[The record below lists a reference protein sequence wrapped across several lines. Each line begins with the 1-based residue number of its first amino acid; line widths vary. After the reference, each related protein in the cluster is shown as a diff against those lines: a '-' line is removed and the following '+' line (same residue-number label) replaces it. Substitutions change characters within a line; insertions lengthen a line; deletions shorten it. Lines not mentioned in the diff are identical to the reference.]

1 MLPLPGQ
8 QNYSTDELR
17 TMLGSVGDNVNVH
30 RSVQMFSPHLI
41 HIGSNVRIDCFC
53 LLSAGEGGIYI
64 GDHVHLAAGAYL
76 FGSGGRIVLES
87 FCGLSSRVA
96 VYTAT
101 DEYMEGYLTNPTVPM
116 KYRKVRQGDVILR
129 RHVVVGASSI
139 LFPGVTI
146 GVAASVGV
154 LTLVHKSVE
163 DFAVVAGFPFRVM
176 GKRDRRILEDEK
188 KLLEEENAQSESDQ
202 ARLQPSR

>member
-1 MLPLPGQ
+1 MMMLPSPGSN
-8 QNYSTDELR
+8 NYSSDELR
-17 TMLGSVGDNVNVH
+17 TMLASVGDNVNVH

-41 HIGSNVRIDCFC
+41 HVGSNVRIDCFS
-53 LLSAGEGGIYI
+53 LLSAGQEGINI
-64 GDHVHLAAGAYL
+64 GDHVHIAAGVYL

-101 DEYMEGYLTNPTVPM
+101 DEYTGGFLTNPTVPM
-116 KYRKVRQGDVILR
+116 KFRKVRQGDVVLR

-139 LFPGVTI
+139 LMPGVTL
-146 GVAASVGV
+146 GLAASVGV

-163 DFAVVAGFPFRVM
+163 DFAVVAGFPFRVI

-188 KLLEEENAQSESDQ
+188 KLLEEEKAQKGSYEG
-202 ARLQPSR
+202 